1 MAHADARHLF
11 IGIDPSKIVIAPTPL
26 TVRPGRSRRRR
37 RGSVTEVVPVPASGR
52 RGADRARFAGQ
63 LTLVLLF
70 LSGILNAAGIAW
82 WLVLGGSALIVA
94 AVALG
99 QARAA
104 RTGLI
109 SVPRGDDHHVLF
121 TAEERTAYEKALA
134 IARRIRTAA
143 PALAEMI
150 DPADADRALTRA
162 LDDLAA
168 VLARRQELRRL
179 RVELTDVDHRDLPAD
194 SPAVRAL
201 DEQRSRV
208 NVLFREAGITAHRL
222 LNSISA
228 AAVAGENLI
237 REQRIG
243 ATAERAEQALAQLTA
258 AGAGRSLEAGPE
270 LAERTAAVVSA
281 YRELGLGR

>member
-1 MAHADARHLF
+1 MSDARPLY
-11 IGIDPSKIVIAPTPL
+11 IGIDREKIVVAPTPL

-52 RGADRARFAGQ
+52 SRADRARFAGQ

-70 LSGILNAAGIAW
+70 LSGLLNAGGVAW
-82 WLVLGGSALIVA
+82 WPVLGASALIVTAFA
-94 AVALG
+94 AG

-109 SVPRGDDHHVLF
+109 VVPPGDRRHVMS
-121 TAEERTAYEKALA
+121 TTEERAAYGKALA
-134 IARRIRTAA
+134 VAQRIRAAA
-143 PALAEMI
+143 PELSDMI

-168 VLARRQELRRL
+168 VLSRRQELRRL
-179 RVELTDVDHRDLPAD
+179 RVELTEVDHRDLPAD

-201 DEQRSRV
+201 TEQRARV
-208 NVLFREAGITAHRL
+208 NVLFREAGMTANRL
-222 LNSISA
+222 LNSLRA
-228 AAVAGENLI
+228 AAVASENLI

-243 ATAERAEQALAQLTA
+243 ATAERAERALAQLTA
-258 AGAGRSLEAGPE
+258 AGASRSLDAGPE
-270 LAERTAAVVSA
+270 LAERTAAVIAA
-281 YRELGLGR
+281 YRELGSGL